1 MALTSLVQAGT
12 PWIHPGVS
20 KTNCIGVM
28 KNVEWKTGLFV
39 AKEQHHHQ
47 TPNRF
52 RCVILKGRTDWH
64 RKFSKLDWHRKF
76 SKLDWHRNY
85 AILDWHRK
93 FSVPVQYSKCSF
105 LVMIYYTGLAQK
117 FFIYHTVLAQNE
129 FILVLHSH
137 RKISVPVQYTERLR
151 DSTF

>member
-1 MALTSLVQAGT
+1 MLNIFAV
-12 PWIHPGVS
+12 PVP
-20 KTNCIGVM
+20 
-28 KNVEWKTGLFV
+28 NVPKSS
-39 AKEQHHHQ
+39 
-47 TPNRF
+47 
-52 RCVILKGRTDWH
+52 KGRT
-64 RKFSKLDWHRKF
+64 DWHRKF

-85 AILDWHRK
+85 AILDWHRT

-105 LVMIYYTGLAQK
+105 LAMILYTGLAQK